1 MLKRSKSA
9 YSFLS
14 GMLLLLLC
22 VVSSAG
28 AQDSTSISLSLAEAP
43 FSEFVST
50 VEAQTNCKFW
60 YDSTETDSLRITI
73 NVSGMGLPSILE
85 KAFEG
90 SSFHFAIDARNQVY
104 ITRRFIVSTRLP
116 EHFFNPIASSSPLT
130 VVNNDEPVL
139 QTRLKSVADN
149 KLYEIGAKG
158 NRDGKTSATIAGYVR
173 DAKSGESIIAASVA
187 LDSPATGVNTDQ
199 YGYYSLRIPKGRHI
213 VIFSSAGMKDARRQ
227 LIVYG
232 DGKLD
237 VELQEAVS
245 SLKNVIVSA
254 ERRSNTRSLQMGVSK
269 LTIKSIKQVPVVFG
283 EADVLKVVLS
293 LPGVTSTGEASN
305 GFNVRGGS
313 TDQNLILFN
322 DATIYNPSHLFGFFS
337 AFNPDVVKGI
347 ELYKSA
353 IPAKYGGRLSSVLD
367 VSLQDGNKK
376 QWTGTAGIG
385 PLTGKLMIQGP
396 LIKEKTSVIAG
407 FRTTYSN
414 WLLNTVPNDAYKNS
428 RAFFDDISLRVT
440 HTINDKNTVY
450 LTGYLSND
458 RFNLNNDTVYRYG
471 NRNANIK
478 WKHVFS
484 NRSNTVITAG
494 IDQYKYDI
502 RSEASKTNAFKL
514 GFAIKQSYFRADFSY
529 TPNNR
534 HIFNYGLNSIYYQ
547 LQPGSF
553 TPLNEQSLVTPN
565 TLSRQ
570 RGLESALYIS
580 DQYALTDKLS
590 LNAGIRYSL
599 FSYIGPQ
606 TINSYLPGLP
616 RDTITISGKTNY
628 GSGAFIKTYQA
639 PEIRV
644 SLRYAINDSLS
655 LKISFNTL
663 QQYVHSLTNTVN
675 VSPTDTW
682 KLSDPYI
689 RPQQGK
695 QLSLGLYR
703 NFRNNTIETS
713 VEVYYKQTNHFLDY
727 KNGAQLLMNSHIE
740 TDVLSTRGKA
750 YGAELLIKKNEGRLN
765 GWLSYAFS
773 RTFLQANDPE
783 AGETVNKGAWYPASF
798 DKPHNVNFIGNY
810 RFSHRYSL
818 SLNMVYSTGRPI
830 TLPIGVFT
838 LGGVNSLL
846 YSERNQYRIPDYF
859 RSDISFNIEGNH
871 RLKQRFHNT
880 WTFGVYNLT
889 ARQNPYSVYFVQESG
904 KIRGYQLSI
913 FGTAI
918 PFVTYNIRF

>member
-1 MLKRSKSA
+1 MLKQCKPVYRL
-9 YSFLS
+9 FS
-14 GMLLLLLC
+14 GMLVLLLC
-22 VVSSAG
+22 TASSAV
-28 AQDSTSISLSLAEAP
+28 AQDSARVSLSLDDAA
-43 FSEFVST
+43 FSTFVQS
-50 VEAQTNCKFW
+50 VEAQTSCRFW

-73 NVSGMGLPSILE
+73 RVNRMRLSEVLE
-85 KAFEG
+85 KVFDG
-90 SSFHFAIDARNQVY
+90 SNLHFAIDTRNQVY
-104 ITRRFIVSTRLP
+104 ITRRFIVRTSLP
-116 EHFFNPIASSSPLT
+116 ERLFNPGTATPPLPALSPE
-130 VVNNDEPVL
+130 EPVA

-149 KLYEIGAKG
+149 KLYEIGTKG
-158 NRDGKTSATIAGYVR
+158 NRDGKTSATLAGYVR

-187 LDSPATGVNTDQ
+187 LDSPSTGVNTDQ
-199 YGYYSLRIPKGRHI
+199 YGYYSLRIPKGRHTVTI
-213 VIFSSAGMKDARRQ
+213 SSAGMKDARRQ

-313 TDQNLILFN
+313 ADQNLILFN

-376 QWTGTAGIG
+376 QWTGSAGIG

-396 LIKEKTSVIAG
+396 LVKEKTSVIAG

-514 GFAIKQSYFRADFSY
+514 GFAIQQSYLRADFNY

-534 HIFNYGLNSIYYQ
+534 HILSYGVNSIYYQ

-553 TPLNEQSLVTPN
+553 TPLNDQSIVTPN

-580 DQYALTDKLS
+580 DQYALTDNLS
-590 LNAGIRYSL
+590 LNAGIRYSM

-655 LKISFNTL
+655 LKLSFNTL

-675 VSPTDTW
+675 ISPTDTW

-703 NFRNNTIETS
+703 NFRNNSIETS

-750 YGAELLIKKNEGRLN
+750 YGAELLIRKNEGRLN
-765 GWLSYAFS
+765 GWLSYAYS
-773 RTFLQANDPE
+773 RTFLQANDPD

-889 ARQNPYSVYFVQESG
+889 ARQNPYSVYFVQENG